1 MLQRN
6 FPTRTLV
13 SRLGNYYTRTVS
25 TVLRLPFYVRGIDVF
40 YVGWMGQQ
48 LVPLIRLFSKKP
60 IIFDTAPSLYDS
72 FIDRGYTREGSIK
85 AKLLYWLDRFAY
97 RQSQIIII
105 GDLATIEHFAKLFS
119 IPQEKFRMFPICAN
133 NEIFGKVYPRPVEGG
148 ENEKNFV
155 VEFVAEMAPQ
165 HGVSYVLRAAKI
177 LEGSSIV
184 FRIAGVGQSLAETW
198 RVYQELAP
206 SNVTFLPYRI
216 SLAQLLEWGSTA
228 DVCLG
233 LFGDTPKARRS
244 LSNKLFEALAMGKA
258 FLTAGPPEAFG
269 VGLHFSDGKELFFAR
284 IADPQSIADKI
295 LWLRDHPEECARVA
309 QEGHEAYKAMCSEEE
324 IEERIVK
331 LVNEVI
337 FTT

>member
-72 FIDRGYTREGSIK
+72 FIDRGYAREGSLK
-85 AKLLYWLDRFAY
+85 ARFLFWLDRYAY
-97 RQSQIIII
+97 CKAQIIII
-105 GDLATIEHFAKLFS
+105 GDLATIEYFSQLFA
-119 IPQEKFRMFPICAN
+119 IPQEKFRMFPVCAN
-133 NEIFGKVYPRPVEGG
+133 NEIFYSRPVE
-148 ENEKNFV
+148 NNQSEKSFV
-155 VEFVAEMAPQ
+155 VEFVGEMAPQ
-165 HGVSYVLRAAKI
+165 HGVPHIVKVAKI
-177 LEGSSIV
+177 LEESGIT
-184 FRIAGVGQSLAETW
+184 FRIAGVGQSLPEAQ
-198 RVYQELAP
+198 RVYQDLTP
-206 SNVTFLPYRI
+206 SNVIFLPYRI
-216 SLAQLLEWGSTA
+216 PLAQLLEWRGGA

-233 LFGDTPKARRS
+233 LFGDTPKTRRS